1 MIAGIVL
8 ASVWFGSTAAPGDPN
23 VAIDGITS
31 YPEAVTLR
39 SDRYPTS
46 VSYRVVVGNHTTNAL
61 NRSFYSGSISVDGSA
76 TTDASIELQVYAESG
91 TVSSCTQSAP
101 TNIQCVLGDGGY
113 LAPGTGAAFWVTV
126 NAPTA
131 GALMTLTS
139 TFGGDE
145 GKGGGNG
152 CCDTVATTDTT
163 LVDPL
168 SGDNSFKRNAR
179 TFVPS
184 AGAVL
189 FTGVDQVATADDPW
203 VTIVTV
209 PTVTTGLSID
219 GGAPLPF
226 TTATIAEALVL
237 SSCGSYALAQG

>member
-1 MIAGIVL
+1 
-8 ASVWFGSTAAPGDPN
+8 
-23 VAIDGITS
+23 
-31 YPEAVTLR
+31 
-39 SDRYPTS
+39 
-46 VSYRVVVGNHTTNAL
+46 
-61 NRSFYSGSISVDGSA
+61 
-76 TTDASIELQVYAESG
+76 
-91 TVSSCTQSAP
+91 
-101 TNIQCVLGDGGY
+101 
-113 LAPGTGAAFWVTV
+113 
-126 NAPTA
+126 
-131 GALMTLTS
+131 S

-168 SGDNSFKRNAR
+168 SGDTSFKRNAR
-179 TFVPS
+179 TFVQS
-184 AGAVL
+184 AGTVL
-189 FTGVDQVATADDPW
+189 FTGADQVATADDPW

-237 SSCGSYALAQG
+237 SSCGSYALAQGCFESNLAIPGIFDSLRVVIRWDESKIKPGTKPENVKLFYTHDPNVAPAEVGLCSLAPGGVPTAGKPCLESAPIMYTKKSVPAVPSNYWGDIEFRALAKDNGRYSN